1 MVLTEIH
8 QDIGA
13 ENHSEPTAE
22 GHTVRKIITERATRG
37 RKTVTELA
45 TQRDSGHT
53 GIEMVAT
60 LGVVG
65 VLGSIVALMITG
77 MTTQAAGSSCD
88 ADVAALAT
96 AAATYLAVE
105 QSIILPEVGATADRY
120 ELALVDAGFLRAAS
134 ADFDLTLTGTV
145 EVAEGSSC

>member
-1 MVLTEIH
+1 MVLTESH
-8 QDIGA
+8 QNIGA

-22 GHTVRKIITERATRG
+22 GHTMRKIITERATRG
-37 RKTVTELA
+37 RKTVAKPA

-65 VLGSIVALMITG
+65 VLGSVVALMITG
-77 MTTQAAGSSCD
+77 MTTQAAGSTCD
-88 ADVAALAT
+88 ADAAALGT

-105 QSIILPEVGATADRY
+105 HALILPEVGATADRY
-120 ELALVDAGFLRAAS
+120 ELGLIDNGFLRTAS
-134 ADFDLTLTGTV
+134 ADFDLTVTGAV
-145 EVAEGSSC
+145 VIAGGSSC

>member
-1 MVLTEIH
+1 
-8 QDIGA
+8 
-13 ENHSEPTAE
+13 
-22 GHTVRKIITERATRG
+22 VRKTITERGTRG
-37 RKTVTELA
+37 RRTVTELA

-88 ADVAALAT
+88 ADARALGN
-96 AAATYLAVE
+96 AATTFLAVE
-105 QSIILPEVGATADRY
+105 QAYLLPEVGAGADRY
-120 ELALVDAGFLRAAS
+120 ELGLVEHGFLRTAS
-134 ADFDLTLTGTV
+134 TDFDLTVTGAVVT
-145 EVAEGSSC
+145 AEGSSC